1 MASWWDEVETAMDS
15 GVRYHLL
22 PINAHLL
29 VEVAIKLLVDKL
41 SNGLPAFVIVDLVAE
56 TRCVCDCQLQTNSLF
71 FNHCEEVRG
80 RGGEGGGGGRG
91 EKREK

>member
-1 MASWWDEVETAMDS
+1 MDS
-15 GVRYHLL
+15 GVRNHLL

-29 VEVAIKLLVDKL
+29 VKVAIKLLVDKL
-41 SNGLPAFVIVDLVAE
+41 SDRLPAFVVVDLVSE

-80 RGGEGGGGGRG
+80 RSGEVERGRG
-91 EKREK
+91 EKREKEGYQHEVTHNT